1 MESLAKIYN
10 SRFAAILIKGEKK
23 MQKIIIKPVLG
34 FIMLSLFLVACSND
48 DDEKSK
54 QEPSVDT
61 TREETMETNDQKVDS
76 DSEES
81 EDNEKRE
88 HIENQEGLQIGE
100 TGTVVSSK
108 EKYTYE
114 VTLNEV
120 RYQDIEELKLF
131 DEVFMVTEV
140 TIKNIDDRTIDAE
153 DIFTPTLGES
163 DTNEYQS
170 PVGNEFQEGISGIT
184 NIEGEILPGDS
195 VTGHFVYDMKKADK
209 YHFAFGTNWDHIT
222 TMVEWEFSEDEME

>member
-1 MESLAKIYN
+1 M
-10 SRFAAILIKGEKK
+10 RKK
-23 MQKIIIKPVLG
+23 MMKSILG
-34 FIMLSLFLVACSND
+34 FMMLSLLLAACSND
-48 DDEKSK
+48 DQEDKP
-54 QEPSVDT
+54 EPSEDT
-61 TREETMETNDQKVDS
+61 VQEDPAENNAVETNDHDS

-88 HIENQEGLQIGE
+88 HIENQKGLKIGE
-100 TGTVVSSK
+100 TGTVVSS
-108 EKYTYE
+108 EENYTYE

-131 DEVFMVTEV
+131 DEVFIVAEV
-140 TIKNIDDRTIDAE
+140 TIKNIDDRSIDAE
-153 DIFTPTLGES
+153 NIFTPTLGELE
-163 DTNEYQS
+163 TNEYHS
-170 PVGNEFQEGISGIT
+170 PVGNEFQKGISGIT
-184 NIEGEILPGDS
+184 NIEGEIAPGDS